1 MHRALEHYEREVA
14 MSDDPLRAV
23 LSKLVDEAHAL
34 ANLLDSIDLTEY
46 DADALNELQD
56 MIDEVGAV
64 LDRASDQIDDAEA
77 DEGPDG

>member
-1 MHRALEHYEREVA
+1 

>member
-1 MHRALEHYEREVA
+1 

-34 ANLLDSIDLTEY
+34 ASLLDSIDLTEY